1 MEFWRQLNI
10 SHLEAFTLQQ
20 TLARFVTKGYLYI
33 LHTNLTSRVD
43 GLQSCFESVRN
54 AYPSTRLQDSPSIL
68 AAFPTTKRAAA
79 LPTLGESLR
88 RRHLYLDAQERAN
101 SLHPLRQCSQPSLL
115 SHRSSLPARA
125 LTLAMAFRSP
135 EYTRPS
141 GLLNRVRSS

>member
-68 AAFPTTKRAAA
+68 AAFPTTKRAAV
-79 LPTLGESLR
+79 LLTVVPGLR
-88 RRHLYLDAQERAN
+88 CRHLYSDTRELAT
-101 SLHPLRQCSQPSLL
+101 SLHYNDNAHSPLCHRIVRRCGYEHRPWPWL
-115 SHRSSLPARA
+115 SGRPDIRA
-125 LTLAMAFRSP
+125 QA
-135 EYTRPS
+135 
-141 GLLNRVRSS
+141 VC